1 MMWFALLALAVLT
14 FLAAVIIAVLGAR
27 ALSAKGGDE
36 VDAKEAEGQPA
47 PRSPINLAFFLV
59 AAVFLLQACC
69 ILVAFIASKI
79 QFGANPWG

>member
-27 ALSAKGGDE
+27 ALSPKSSDE
-36 VDAKEAEGQPA
+36 TDAKDADAPA
-47 PRSPINLAFFLV
+47 SARPPLNLALFLV
-59 AAVFLLQACC
+59 AAVFLFQACC
-69 ILVAFIASKI
+69 VLVAFIVSRI